1 MELRSRFGYAAVV
14 LAAMSCGVNAFTCT
28 TPGRGR
34 NAISMGVSK
43 NIYPARVSFLSVTMS
58 QGLEDM
64 LTDDDEE
71 EPDEY
76 ILESNELDASEDTE
90 SEPSTSFTHSMQLEE
105 IRKKWARS
113 ENDSGSPEYQIAGMT
128 ERIMYLTKHMQ
139 QNPKDF
145 STRRGLLALVN
156 KRRRLLNYLF
166 RVNQSKYEEI
176 VGSLGIRHKAPG
188 RVMTR
193 EEVYGRFNKSK
204 KK

>member
-1 MELRSRFGYAAVV
+1 
-14 LAAMSCGVNAFTCT
+14 
-28 TPGRGR
+28 
-34 NAISMGVSK
+34 
-43 NIYPARVSFLSVTMS
+43 
-58 QGLEDM
+58 M
-64 LTDDDEE
+64 LTDDGEE
-71 EPDEY
+71 EPDDY

-90 SEPSTSFTHSMQLEE
+90 SEPSSSYTHSVSLDE
-105 IRKKWARS
+105 IRKKWARA
-113 ENDSGSPEYQIAGMT
+113 ENDSGSPEFQIAGMT

-166 RVNQSKYEEI
+166 RVNQDKYVEI
-176 VGSLGIRHKAPG
+176 IASLGIRHKAPG

-193 EEVYGRFNKSK
+193 EEVYGRFSQRK

>member
-1 MELRSRFGYAAVV
+1 MEILSRFGFAVSALAAV
-14 LAAMSCGVNAFTCT
+14 SCSVDAFTC
-28 TPGRGR
+28 PSQSHGQ
-34 NAISMGVSK
+34 NAMISGFSRS
-43 NIYPARVSFLSVTMS
+43 NIRARVSFLPVTMS
-58 QGLEDM
+58 QELEDM
-64 LTDDDEE
+64 LTDDGEE
-71 EPDEY
+71 EPDDY

-90 SEPSTSFTHSMQLEE
+90 SEPSSSYTHSVSLDE
-105 IRKKWARS
+105 IRKKWARA
-113 ENDSGSPEYQIAGMT
+113 ENDSGSPEFQIAGMT

-166 RVNQSKYEEI
+166 RVNQDKYVEI
-176 VGSLGIRHKAPG
+176 IASLGIRHKAPG

-193 EEVYGRFNKSK
+193 EEVYGRFSQRK